1 MTDYQPI
8 PCALYSQYEIAI
20 LHRTSLRVRWRDA
33 NGVIYL
39 ETLTPEDLV
48 TRDGEEF
55 LVGHNAAGEP
65 RRLRL
70 DRVATV
76 STEALSPAT

>member
-1 MTDYQPI
+1 MTDYRPI
-8 PCALYSQYEIAI
+8 SCALYSKYEVAI
-20 LHRTSLRVRWRDA
+20 LHRTPLRVRWRAAD
-33 NGVIYL
+33 GVTHV

-55 LVGHNAAGEP
+55 LVGHNGTGES
-65 RRLRL
+65 RCLRL

-76 STEALSPAT
+76 PADAQPFPA

>member
-1 MTDYQPI
+1 MTDYHPI

-20 LHRTSLRVRWRDA
+20 LHRTPLRVRWRGAD
-33 NGVIYL
+33 GVTYL

-55 LVGHNAAGEP
+55 LIGHNTAGEP

-70 DRVATV
+70 DRVATI
-76 STEALSPAT
+76 STEARSFPA

>member
-1 MTDYQPI
+1 MTDYRPI

-20 LHRTSLRVRWRDA
+20 LHRTPLRVRWRDTD
-33 NGVIYL
+33 GVTYL

-48 TRDGEEF
+48 TRNGEEF
-55 LVGHNAAGEP
+55 LVGRNAAGEA

-70 DRVATV
+70 DRVATI
-76 STEALSPAT
+76 PY

>member
-1 MTDYQPI
+1 MTDYRPI

-20 LHRTSLRVRWRDA
+20 LHRTPLRVYWRDT
-33 NGVIYL
+33 NGVTYL

-48 TRDGEEF
+48 TRNGEEF
-55 LVGHNAAGEP
+55 LVGHNAAGET

-70 DRVATV
+70 DRVATLPLNPQ
-76 STEALSPAT
+76 TTPG